1 MKQATYDVANIGHFG
16 LASKGYLH
24 FTSPIRRYPDLV
36 VHRIVHQVLEGKD
49 ALRGHRGEPVREKL
63 AEAALASS
71 IAERRAMEVERA
83 IVDLYRTFLM
93 KDRIGQRFEGTVT
106 AVVGSGLFVQLDSPY
121 VDVLVRLED
130 LGHGHWEVDD
140 DALRVV
146 AARSGDV
153 VALGDRIAVEVIDAS
168 ILRRT
173 VYAKRVG
180 GPQGDEQRRPSQQ
193 RPERRSPKGQK
204 GAQRGGDRRR
214 LERAPRTDKKVMPNA
229 APGAKR
235 KKKGRRR

>member
-1 MKQATYDVANIGHFG
+1 
-16 LASKGYLH
+16 
-24 FTSPIRRYPDLV
+24 
-36 VHRIVHQVLEGKD
+36 
-49 ALRGHRGEPVREKL
+49 
-63 AEAALASS
+63 
-71 IAERRAMEVERA
+71 MEVESV
-83 IVDLYRTFLM
+83 IVDIYRNFLM

-106 AVVGSGLFVQLDSPY
+106 AVVGSGLFVQLDAPY

-173 VYAKRVG
+173 GYAKPVG
-180 GPQGDEQRRPSQQ
+180 GPQGATGRP
-193 RPERRSPKGQK
+193 PP
-204 GAQRGGDRRR
+204 
-214 LERAPRTDKKVMPNA
+214 
-229 APGAKR
+229 
-235 KKKGRRR
+235 